1 MSVKG
6 GPVADDDSA
15 DRVFKA
21 LASATRRRLLDL
33 MRDNPRTTGDL
44 CDSIPDLDRCTVM
57 QHLTVLEDAG
67 LVVARR
73 QGRERW
79 NHLDVLPIVA
89 IERRWLG
96 DYARPSA
103 ALLSDLAERLS

>member
-1 MSVKG
+1 MSSKPIVTT
-6 GPVADDDSA
+6 DDAAA
-15 DRVFKA
+15 DRVFRA
-21 LASATRRRLLDL
+21 LASSTRRRLLDL
-33 MRDNPRTTGDL
+33 LRDTPRTTGDL
-44 CDSIPDLDRCTVM
+44 CDRIPDLDRCTVM

-89 IERRWLG
+89 IEKRWLG

-103 ALLSDLAERLS
+103 RLLADLADRLA